1 MNRMIIANL
10 VHRPLRS
17 LISIV
22 AIAAEVT
29 LILLIV
35 GLSIGML
42 NDSKQRQAGIGA
54 DIMVKPPGSSVIGNL
69 SSAPISVKVADIIK
83 QRVSGVKAVAPVL
96 TQFNTSGTIEILY
109 GIDLES
115 FQALGKP
122 FTYIGDTSG
131 PFEGP
136 DDILVD
142 EYIAQSKK
150 LVVGQRVTEL
160 NHEFR
165 IAGIVASGKG
175 ARKFMP
181 IKTVQELLGADGKA
195 SIFYVKLEDGQNV
208 DAAVQQIQAI
218 PGMEKYVVQSV
229 EEWLSLMAPDKVP
242 GLATFINVVIGV
254 AVCIGFLVIF
264 QSMYTAVMERTRE
277 IGILKSMGA
286 SKSYVVRLILRETML
301 LSILGVIIGILFS
314 YAASAAIMQNNRTVT
329 IMVEGEWVLR
339 ATIIALVGSLLG
351 AVYPA
356 FRAAQKDAI
365 DALAYE

>member
-1 MNRMIIANL
+1 MNKMIVSNL
-10 VHRPLRS
+10 VHRPIRS
-17 LISIV
+17 VISIV

-42 NDSKQRQAGIGA
+42 NDSKARQAGIGA

-69 SSAPISVKVADIIK
+69 SSAPISVKVADVIK
-83 QRVSGVKAVAPVL
+83 QKVPGVKAVAPVL
-96 TQFNTSGTIEILY
+96 TQFNTSGAVEILY
-109 GIDLES
+109 GIDLETFES
-115 FQALGKP
+115 LGRP
-122 FTYIGDTSG
+122 FTYVAGG
-131 PFEGP
+131 PFAGP

-142 EYIAQSKK
+142 EYIAQSKN
-150 LVVGQRVTEL
+150 LAVGQTIREL

-165 IAGIVASGKG
+165 ISGIVASGKG

-195 SIFYVKLEDGQNV
+195 SIFYVKLEDAKNT
-208 DAAVQQIQAI
+208 DAAVQQIKLI
-218 PGMEKYVVQSV
+218 PGMSSYVVQSV

-254 AVCIGFLVIF
+254 SVCIGFLVIF

-286 SKSYVVRLILRETML
+286 SKAYIVRLILRETLL
-301 LSILGVIIGILFS
+301 LSVVGIIVGIAFS
-314 YAASAAIMQNNRTVT
+314 YAASAGLVRAFPTVR
-329 IMVEGEWVLR
+329 IMVEAEWVLK
-339 ATIIALVGSLLG
+339 ATAIALVGSVLG
-351 AVYPA
+351 ALYPA
-356 FRAAQKDAI
+356 YRAAQKDPI

>member
-1 MNRMIIANL
+1 
-10 VHRPLRS
+10 
-17 LISIV
+17 
-22 AIAAEVT
+22 
-29 LILLIV
+29 
-35 GLSIGML
+35 
-42 NDSKQRQAGIGA
+42 
-54 DIMVKPPGSSVIGNL
+54 
-69 SSAPISVKVADIIK
+69 VKVADIIK
-83 QRVSGVKAVAPVL
+83 QKVPGVKAVAPVL
-96 TQFNTSGTIEILY
+96 TQFNTSGTVEILY
-109 GIDLES
+109 GIDLDS
-115 FQALGKP
+115 FQSLGKP
-122 FTYIGDTSG
+122 FTYISGG

-150 LVVGQRVTEL
+150 LQVGQTIQEL
-160 NHEFR
+160 NHDFR
-165 IAGIVASGKG
+165 VVGIVASGKG

-181 IKTVQELLGADGKA
+181 IKTVQEILGAQGKA
-195 SIFYVKLEDGQNV
+195 SIFYVKLEDAKGV
-208 DAAVQQIQAI
+208 DGAVQQIKLI
-218 PGMEKYVVQSV
+218 PGMSSYVVQSV
-229 EEWLSLMAPDKVP
+229 EEWLSLMSPDKVP

-314 YAASAAIMQNNRTVT
+314 YAASAALIRAFPTVR
-329 IMVEGEWVLR
+329 IMVEGEWVVR
-339 ATIIALVGSLLG
+339 ATIIALVGSGLG
-351 AVYPA
+351 AIYPA